1 MNSLL
6 LTDFYKVSHP
16 FQYPKGITHV
26 YSNFT
31 ARKSRLPGVDKVV
44 FVGITDFLDKVLRS
58 FRTNFFF
65 KTKDSVLWEYE
76 KVCRDCV
83 GDLPSY
89 KHIEELYDLGYLPVQ
104 IKALPEGSIVP
115 MGVPMITIVNTDPKF
130 FWVTNFLETILSA
143 SIWKCIT
150 SATIALEYKKIFRS
164 ALIQTGEN
172 PDFADWMGHD
182 SSFRGMSCLESAI
195 QSGIGH
201 LTSFKGT
208 DTIPAILRIKDLW
221 FDSYKEIGGSVP
233 ATEHSVM
240 SSGTSVEGEFET
252 YKRLI
257 TETYPNGIVSIV
269 SDTYNL
275 WNVLTKILPNLK
287 KEILS
292 RDGKV
297 VIRPDSGNPLEIIC
311 GNPKG
316 ATPEERAG
324 LFELLWYGFGGTTN
338 SSGYKVLNPKIGAIY
353 GDSITLD
360 LAKRICDTLI
370 SKGFVP
376 NMVFGIGSYTYNYN
390 TRDTFGMAMKC
401 TAVKKDGVW
410 IPVWKDPITDDGTKK
425 SLRGLLTVQDNQ
437 VYQEVSEKQEQ
448 TGDLKTVFVDGR
460 NLLPYNS
467 LYHIRRRI
475 HDTTFSSV

>member
-1 MNSLL
+1 MNPLL

-16 FQYPKGITHV
+16 FQYPKGVTHV

-31 ARKSRLPGVDKVV
+31 ARKSRIPGVDKVV
-44 FVGITDFLDKVLRS
+44 FVGITDFLNKVLSS
-58 FRTNFFF
+58 FYQNFFYRQ
-65 KTKDSVLWEYE
+65 KHNVLWEYE

-83 GDLPSY
+83 GGLPSY
-89 KHIEELYDLGYLPVQ
+89 KHIEELHELGYLPVQ
-104 IKALPEGSIVP
+104 IKALPEGSIVS
-115 MGVPMITIVNTDPKF
+115 MGVPMLTIVNTDPKF
-130 FWVTNFLETILSA
+130 FWVTNFLETLLSA

-164 ALIQTGEN
+164 ALLRTGEK

-182 SSFRGMSCLESAI
+182 FSFRGMSCLESAI

-208 DTIPAILRIKDLW
+208 DTIPAILRVKELW
-221 FDSYKEIGGSVP
+221 FDAYSEIGGSVP

-257 TETYPNGIVSIV
+257 TETYPNDIISIV

-275 WNVLTKILPNLK
+275 WDVLTKILPKLK
-287 KEILS
+287 TEILA
-292 RDGKV
+292 RNGKV

-311 GNPKG
+311 GNPNGK
-316 ATPEERAG
+316 TPEEKAG
-324 LFELLWYGFGGTTN
+324 VFELLWNTFGGTTN
-338 SSGYKVLNPKIGAIY
+338 DLGYRVLNPKVGAIY

-370 SKGFVP
+370 DKGFVP

-410 IPVWKDPITDDGTKK
+410 LPVWKDPITDDGTKK
-425 SLRGLLTVQDNQ
+425 SLRGLLKVQDGY
-437 VYQEVSEKQEQ
+437 VYQEVTEEQEK
-448 TGDLKTVFVDGR
+448 TGDLKTVFCNGKSF
-460 NLLPYNS
+460 LPYTS

-475 HDTTFSSV
+475 HDATFGN